1 MKYDYAS
8 NVRMID
14 VNPAILNLDT
24 GKIGEILTKQWELQ
38 SQKRANIVILLME
51 GAGRLFLTIYNS
63 LGTVWQYLSYY
74 AVRSSK
80 IRDIISYHKRFH
92 SFLPNN
98 LISFPTLQ

>member
-24 GKIGEILTKQWELQ
+24 GKIGEILTKQMGIAVSETGKHCDIADGGGW
-38 SQKRANIVILLME
+38 
-51 GAGRLFLTIYNS
+51 RLFLTIYNS

-80 IRDIISYHKRFH
+80 IRDIISFHKFKH
-92 SFLPNN
+92 K
-98 LISFPTLQ
+98 ILQ